1 MVECKITGINGQ
13 SGLYSFSIYS
23 GLIYVCTG
31 VCSKIVETTFEGAGE
46 IVYSIQRKNHLGI
59 YESLISCTGRTV
71 ITLGEGVSEDV
82 IEKATRK
89 TAVAA
94 VDKVIE

>member
-1 MVECKITGINGQ
+1 MFECKIGRINGQ
-13 SGLYSFSIYS
+13 SEIYSFSIYS

-31 VCSKIVETTFEGAGE
+31 VCSKIVETFYEDTGE
-46 IVYSIQRKNHLGI
+46 IVYSVQRKNHLGI

-71 ITLGEGVSEDV
+71 ITLGEGVGEDV

-89 TAVAA
+89 TTGCSH
-94 VDKVIE
+94 